1 MPYPPRSGVP
11 PKTASHV
18 ISSTRELSLKTSILP
33 IVVNGRTSLHTL
45 TQSIYVTKLIEA
57 VKTIPAADNYEF
69 IATQVQNPKK
79 LLRP

>member
-1 MPYPPRSGVP
+1 
-11 PKTASHV
+11 
-18 ISSTRELSLKTSILP
+18 
-33 IVVNGRTSLHTL
+33 L

-69 IATQVQNPKK
+69 IATQVKNPKK